1 MFDFQ
6 NINFFSKDEPK
17 ETPANQVIVN
27 DEMSD
32 NRVISEKNSLEP
44 DEHFFNEDDSCE
56 VFTVKNDADKVC
68 NEEKAGDTGND
79 EKKDNNGGNAN
90 ADEVILPDEVKPK
103 DEDAEESKPEDNANS
118 GDGCKGSAAEIM
130 KMLDSLFMRV
140 EEFQTTI
147 DKQQDIIKSQK
158 RQLEKYHENIFLK
171 VKQQLLLDVI
181 DILDGIEMSFEEY
194 DRDNNN
200 DYKKDNFIERIEG
213 VRKQVIGVLENHSV
227 IRVQDSKENPNV
239 VSKRQNVTC
248 REFSS
253 DPSLAEAGF
262 MYKNERPGY
271 AMIDTDEAGNPKNIL
286 LRPEEVTKVVYRP
299 NTND

>member
-1 MFDFQ
+1 MDISFN
-6 NINFFSKDEPK
+6 NIFFGKEEPK
-17 ETPANQVIVN
+17 EEAKNQVIVN
-27 DEMSD
+27 NETAD
-32 NRVISEKNSLEP
+32 NRVVSDNFWQEP
-44 DEHFFNEDDSCE
+44 DENYFNTPDFSCKE
-56 VFTVKNDADKVC
+56 VLNNDADNSDK
-68 NEEKAGDTGND
+68 EEQKKDSSEKA
-79 EKKDNNGGNAN
+79 NAN
-90 ADEVILPDEVKPK
+90 DAILTEQVKLK
-103 DEDAEESKPEDNANS
+103 DEEEEDAKPNETES
-118 GDGCKGSAAEIM
+118 GDGCTGSAAEIM
-130 KMLDSLFMRV
+130 KMLDALFAKV
-140 EEFQTTI
+140 EEFQITI

-194 DRDNNN
+194 DRDYN
-200 DYKKDNFIERIEG
+200 KDNFIDRIEG
-213 VRKQVIGVLENHSV
+213 VRQQVIGVLENHSV

-239 VSKRQNVTC
+239 VSKRQNVID

-271 AMIDTDEAGNPKNIL
+271 AMIDTDEAENTKYIL

>member
-6 NINFFSKDEPK
+6 NFNFFSKDEPK

-32 NRVISEKNSLEP
+32 NRVISEKNSFEP
-44 DEHFFNEDDSCE
+44 DEDYFNSADDSCE
-56 VFTVKNDADKVC
+56 VIFDNNADKVC
-68 NEEKAGDTGND
+68 NEEEAGGDTGND

-90 ADEVILPDEVKPK
+90 AGEAILPDEVKPK
-103 DEDAEESKPEDNANS
+103 DENDEESKPEDNANS
-118 GDGCKGSAAEIM
+118 GDGCNGSAAEIM
-130 KMLDSLFMRV
+130 KMLDALFAKV
-140 EEFQTTI
+140 EEFQITI

-194 DRDNNN
+194 DRDYN
-200 DYKKDNFIERIEG
+200 KDNFIDRIEG
-213 VRKQVIGVLENHSV
+213 VRQQVIGVLENHSV

-239 VSKRQNVTC
+239 VSKRQNVID

-253 DPSLAEAGF
+253 DQSLAEAGF

-286 LRPEEVTKVVYRP
+286 LRPEEVVKVVYRP
-299 NTND
+299 ED

>member
-6 NINFFSKDEPK
+6 NFNLFSKDEPK

-44 DEHFFNEDDSCE
+44 DEDFFNEDDSCE
-56 VFTVKNDADKVC
+56 VIEFDNDADKVC

-90 ADEVILPDEVKPK
+90 AGEAILPDEVKPK

-118 GDGCKGSAAEIM
+118 GDGCKGSAEEIM
-130 KMLDSLFMRV
+130 KMLDSLFVRV

-171 VKQQLLLDVI
+171 VKQELLLDII
-181 DILDGIEMSFEEY
+181 DILDGIEMSFKEL
-194 DRDNNN
+194 DRDSN
-200 DYKKDNFIERIEG
+200 KENFVYRIDG
-213 VRKQVIGVLENHSV
+213 VWKQVIGILENHSV
-227 IRVQDSKENPNV
+227 IRVQDTKENPNA
-239 VSKRQNVTC
+239 VSKRQNVID
-248 REFSS
+248 REPSS
-253 DPSLAEAGF
+253 DPRLAEVGF
-262 MYKNERPGY
+262 EYKMERPGY

-286 LRPEEVTKVVYRP
+286 LRPEEVVKVVYRP
-299 NTND
+299 ED

>member
-6 NINFFSKDEPK
+6 NLNFFSKDEPK

-27 DEMSD
+27 NEMSD
-32 NRVISEKNSLEP
+32 NRVISEKKSLEP

-56 VFTVKNDADKVC
+56 VITFENDTDKVC

-79 EKKDNNGGNAN
+79 KKKDNNGGNAN
-90 ADEVILPDEVKPK
+90 ADEATLPDEVKPK
-103 DEDAEESKPEDNANS
+103 DEDAEESKPEDNADS

-171 VKQQLLLDVI
+171 VKQELLLDII
-181 DILDGIEMSFEEY
+181 DILDGIEMSFEEF
-194 DRDNNN
+194 DRDFN
-200 DYKKDNFIERIEG
+200 KDNFVERIDG
-213 VRKQVIGVLENHSV
+213 VRKQVIGILENHSV
-227 IRVQDSKENPNV
+227 IRVQDTKENPNA
-239 VSKRQNVTC
+239 VSKRQNVID
-248 REFSS
+248 RETSS
-253 DPSLAEAGF
+253 DPRLAEVGF
-262 MYKNERPGY
+262 EYKTERPGY
-271 AMIDTDEAGNPKNIL
+271 AMLDTDEAGNPKNIL
-286 LRPEEVTKVVYRP
+286 LRPEEVVKVVYRSE
-299 NTND
+299 D

>member
-6 NINFFSKDEPK
+6 NLNFFSKDEPK
-17 ETPANQVIVN
+17 EAPANQVIVN

-32 NRVISEKNSLEP
+32 NRVISEKKSLEP

-56 VFTVKNDADKVC
+56 VIMFENDTDKVC

-90 ADEVILPDEVKPK
+90 AGEATLPDEVKPK

-130 KMLDSLFMRV
+130 KMLDSLFVRV

-171 VKQQLLLDVI
+171 VKQELLLDII
-181 DILDGIEMSFEEY
+181 DILDGIEMSFEEF
-194 DRDNNN
+194 DRDFN
-200 DYKKDNFIERIEG
+200 KDNFVERIDG
-213 VRKQVIGVLENHSV
+213 VRKQVIGILENHSV
-227 IRVQDSKENPNV
+227 IRVQDTKENPNA
-239 VSKRQNVTC
+239 VSKRQNVID
-248 REFSS
+248 RETSS
-253 DPSLAEAGF
+253 DPRLAEVGF
-262 MYKNERPGY
+262 EYKTERPGY
-271 AMIDTDEAGNPKNIL
+271 AMLDTDEAGNPKNIL
-286 LRPEEVTKVVYRP
+286 LRPEEVVKVVYRSE
-299 NTND
+299 D

>member
-1 MFDFQ
+1 MDISFN
-6 NINFFSKDEPK
+6 NIFFGKEEPK
-17 ETPANQVIVN
+17 EEAKNQVIVN
-27 DEMSD
+27 DEKAD
-32 NRVISEKNSLEP
+32 NRVVSDNFWQEP
-44 DEHFFNEDDSCE
+44 DENYFNAPDFSCE
-56 VFTVKNDADKVC
+56 VVLNNDADNSEK
-68 NEEKAGDTGND
+68 EEQKKDSGEKA
-79 EKKDNNGGNAN
+79 NAN
-90 ADEVILPDEVKPK
+90 DAILTEQVKLK
-103 DEDAEESKPEDNANS
+103 DEEEEDAKPNETES
-118 GDGCKGSAAEIM
+118 GDGCTGSAAEIM
-130 KMLDSLFMRV
+130 KILDALFAKV
-140 EEFQTTI
+140 EEFQITI

-239 VSKRQNVTC
+239 VSKRQNVID

-253 DPSLAEAGF
+253 DQSLAEAGF

-271 AMIDTDEAGNPKNIL
+271 AMIDTDEAENTKYIL
-286 LRPEEVTKVVYRP
+286 LRPEEVRKVVYRP

>member
-1 MFDFQ
+1 MDISFN
-6 NINFFSKDEPK
+6 NIFFGKEEPK
-17 ETPANQVIVN
+17 EEAKNQVIVN
-27 DEMSD
+27 DEKAD
-32 NRVISEKNSLEP
+32 NRVVSDNFWQEP
-44 DEHFFNEDDSCE
+44 DEDYFNAPDFSCE
-56 VFTVKNDADKVC
+56 VVLNNDADNSEK
-68 NEEKAGDTGND
+68 EEQKKDSGEKA
-79 EKKDNNGGNAN
+79 NAN
-90 ADEVILPDEVKPK
+90 DAILTEQVKLK
-103 DEDAEESKPEDNANS
+103 DEEEEDAKPNETES
-118 GDGCKGSAAEIM
+118 GDGCTGSAAEIM
-130 KMLDSLFMRV
+130 KILDALFAKV
-140 EEFQTTI
+140 EEFQITI

-213 VRKQVIGVLENHSV
+213 VRQQVIGVLENHSV

-239 VSKRQNVTC
+239 VSKRQNVID

-253 DPSLAEAGF
+253 DPRLAEAGF

-271 AMIDTDEAGNPKNIL
+271 AMIDTDEAENTKYIL

>member
-1 MFDFQ
+1 MDISFN
-6 NINFFSKDEPK
+6 NIFFGKEEPK
-17 ETPANQVIVN
+17 EEAKNQVIVN
-27 DEMSD
+27 DEKAD
-32 NRVISEKNSLEP
+32 NRVVSDNFWQEP
-44 DEHFFNEDDSCE
+44 DENYFNAPDFSCE
-56 VFTVKNDADKVC
+56 VVLNNDADNSEK
-68 NEEKAGDTGND
+68 EEQKKDSGEKA
-79 EKKDNNGGNAN
+79 NAN
-90 ADEVILPDEVKPK
+90 DAILTEQVKLK
-103 DEDAEESKPEDNANS
+103 DEEEEDAKPNETES
-118 GDGCKGSAAEIM
+118 GDGCTGSAAEIM
-130 KMLDSLFMRV
+130 KILDALFAKV
-140 EEFQTTI
+140 EEFQITI

-239 VSKRQNVTC
+239 VSKRQNVID

-271 AMIDTDEAGNPKNIL
+271 AMIDTDEAENTKYIL

>member
-1 MFDFQ
+1 MDIPF
-6 NINFFSKDEPK
+6 NIFSFGKEEPK
-17 ETPANQVIVN
+17 EEAKNQVIVN
-27 DEMSD
+27 NETAD
-32 NRVISEKNSLEP
+32 NRVVSDKSWQEP
-44 DEHFFNEDDSCE
+44 DENYYNTFDFSCE
-56 VFTVKNDADKVC
+56 EVLNNDADNSDK
-68 NEEKAGDTGND
+68 EEQKKDSGEKA
-79 EKKDNNGGNAN
+79 NAN
-90 ADEVILPDEVKPK
+90 DAILTEQVKLK
-103 DEDAEESKPEDNANS
+103 DEEEEDAKPNETES
-118 GDGCKGSAAEIM
+118 GDGCTGSAAEIM
-130 KMLDSLFMRV
+130 KMLDALFAKV
-140 EEFQTTI
+140 EEFQITI

-194 DRDNNN
+194 DRDYN
-200 DYKKDNFIERIEG
+200 KDNFIDRIEG
-213 VRKQVIGVLENHSV
+213 VRQQVIGVLENHSV

-239 VSKRQNVTC
+239 VSKRQNVID

-271 AMIDTDEAGNPKNIL
+271 AMIDTDEAENTKYIL

>member
-1 MFDFQ
+1 MDISFN
-6 NINFFSKDEPK
+6 NIFFGKEEPK
-17 ETPANQVIVN
+17 EEAKNQVIVN
-27 DEMSD
+27 DEKAD
-32 NRVISEKNSLEP
+32 NRVVSDNFWQEP
-44 DEHFFNEDDSCE
+44 DENYFNAPDFSCE
-56 VFTVKNDADKVC
+56 VVLNNDADNSEK
-68 NEEKAGDTGND
+68 EEQKKDSGEKA
-79 EKKDNNGGNAN
+79 NAN
-90 ADEVILPDEVKPK
+90 DAILTEQVKLK
-103 DEDAEESKPEDNANS
+103 DEEEEDAKPNETES
-118 GDGCKGSAAEIM
+118 GDGCTGSAAEIM
-130 KMLDSLFMRV
+130 KILDALFAKV
-140 EEFQTTI
+140 EEFQITI

-239 VSKRQNVTC
+239 VSKRQNVID

-253 DPSLAEAGF
+253 DPRLAEAGF

-271 AMIDTDEAGNPKNIL
+271 AMIDTDEAENTKYIL

>member
-1 MFDFQ
+1 MDIPF
-6 NINFFSKDEPK
+6 NNFCFGKEEPK
-17 ETPANQVIVN
+17 EEAKNQVIVN
-27 DEMSD
+27 NETAD
-32 NRVISEKNSLEP
+32 NRVVSDNFWQEP
-44 DEHFFNEDDSCE
+44 DENYFNTPDFSCKE
-56 VFTVKNDADKVC
+56 VLNNDADNSDK
-68 NEEKAGDTGND
+68 EEQKKDSSEKA
-79 EKKDNNGGNAN
+79 NAN
-90 ADEVILPDEVKPK
+90 DAILTEQVKLK
-103 DEDAEESKPEDNANS
+103 DEEEEDAKPNETES
-118 GDGCKGSAAEIM
+118 GDGCNGSAAEIM
-130 KMLDSLFMRV
+130 KMLDTLFAKV
-140 EEFQTTI
+140 EEFQITI

-194 DRDNNN
+194 DRDYN
-200 DYKKDNFIERIEG
+200 KDNFVDRIEG
-213 VRKQVIGVLENHSV
+213 VRQQVIGVLENHSV

-239 VSKRQNVTC
+239 VSKRQNVID

-271 AMIDTDEAGNPKNIL
+271 AMIDTDEAENTKYIL
-286 LRPEEVTKVVYRP
+286 LRPEEVIKVVYRP

>member
-1 MFDFQ
+1 MDISFN
-6 NINFFSKDEPK
+6 NIFFGKEEPK
-17 ETPANQVIVN
+17 EEAKNQVIVN
-27 DEMSD
+27 DEKAD
-32 NRVISEKNSLEP
+32 NRVVSDNFWQEP
-44 DEHFFNEDDSCE
+44 DENYFNAPDFSCE
-56 VFTVKNDADKVC
+56 VVLNNDADNSEK
-68 NEEKAGDTGND
+68 EEQKKDSGEKA
-79 EKKDNNGGNAN
+79 NAN
-90 ADEVILPDEVKPK
+90 DAILTEQVKLK
-103 DEDAEESKPEDNANS
+103 DEEEEDAKPNETES
-118 GDGCKGSAAEIM
+118 GDGCTGSAAEIM
-130 KMLDSLFMRV
+130 KMLDALFAKV
-140 EEFQTTI
+140 EEFQITI

-239 VSKRQNVTC
+239 VSKRQNVID

-253 DPSLAEAGF
+253 DPRLAEAGF

-271 AMIDTDEAGNPKNIL
+271 AMIDTDEAENTKYIL

>member
-6 NINFFSKDEPK
+6 NLNFFSKDEPK
-17 ETPANQVIVN
+17 EAPANQVIVN

-56 VFTVKNDADKVC
+56 VFTVENDADKVC

-90 ADEVILPDEVKPK
+90 AGEATLPDEVKPK
-103 DEDAEESKPEDNANS
+103 DEDDDESKPEDNANS

-130 KMLDSLFMRV
+130 KMLDSLFVRV

-171 VKQQLLLDVI
+171 VKQELLLDII
-181 DILDGIEMSFEEY
+181 DILDGIEMSFEEF
-194 DRDNNN
+194 DRDFN
-200 DYKKDNFIERIEG
+200 KDNFVERIDG
-213 VRKQVIGVLENHSV
+213 VRKQVIGILENHSV
-227 IRVQDSKENPNV
+227 IRVQDTKENPNA
-239 VSKRQNVTC
+239 VSKRQNVID
-248 REFSS
+248 RETSS
-253 DPSLAEAGF
+253 DPRLAEVGF
-262 MYKNERPGY
+262 EYKTERPGY

-286 LRPEEVTKVVYRP
+286 LRPEEVVKVVYRP
-299 NTND
+299 ED

>member
-1 MFDFQ
+1 MDISFN
-6 NINFFSKDEPK
+6 NIFFGKEEPK
-17 ETPANQVIVN
+17 EEAKNQVIVN
-27 DEMSD
+27 DEKAD
-32 NRVISEKNSLEP
+32 NRVVSDNFWQEP
-44 DEHFFNEDDSCE
+44 DENYFNAPDFSCE
-56 VFTVKNDADKVC
+56 VVLNNDADNSEK
-68 NEEKAGDTGND
+68 EEQKKDSGEKA
-79 EKKDNNGGNAN
+79 NAN
-90 ADEVILPDEVKPK
+90 DAILTEQVKLK
-103 DEDAEESKPEDNANS
+103 DEEEEDAKPNETES
-118 GDGCKGSAAEIM
+118 GDGCTGSAAEIM
-130 KMLDSLFMRV
+130 KILDALFAKV
-140 EEFQTTI
+140 EEFQITI

-239 VSKRQNVTC
+239 VSKRQNVID

-271 AMIDTDEAGNPKNIL
+271 AMIDTDEAENTKYIL
-286 LRPEEVTKVVYRP
+286 LRPEEVRKVVYRP

>member
-1 MFDFQ
+1 MDISFN
-6 NINFFSKDEPK
+6 NIFFGKEEPK
-17 ETPANQVIVN
+17 EEAKNQVIVN
-27 DEMSD
+27 DEKAD
-32 NRVISEKNSLEP
+32 NRVVSDNFWQEP
-44 DEHFFNEDDSCE
+44 DENYFNAPDFSCE
-56 VFTVKNDADKVC
+56 VVLNNDADNSEK
-68 NEEKAGDTGND
+68 EEQKKDSGEKA
-79 EKKDNNGGNAN
+79 NAN
-90 ADEVILPDEVKPK
+90 DAILTEQVKLK
-103 DEDAEESKPEDNANS
+103 DEEEEDAKPNETES
-118 GDGCKGSAAEIM
+118 GDGCTGSAAEIM
-130 KMLDSLFMRV
+130 KMLDALFAKV
-140 EEFQTTI
+140 EEFQITI

-239 VSKRQNVTC
+239 VSKRQNVID

-271 AMIDTDEAGNPKNIL
+271 AMIDTDEAENTKYIL

>member
-1 MFDFQ
+1 MVL
-6 NINFFSKDEPK
+6 N
-17 ETPANQVIVN
+17 
-27 DEMSD
+27 
-32 NRVISEKNSLEP
+32 
-44 DEHFFNEDDSCE
+44 
-56 VFTVKNDADKVC
+56 NDADNSEK
-68 NEEKAGDTGND
+68 EEQKKDSGEKA
-79 EKKDNNGGNAN
+79 NAN
-90 ADEVILPDEVKPK
+90 DAILTEQVKLK
-103 DEDAEESKPEDNANS
+103 DEEEEDAKPNETES
-118 GDGCKGSAAEIM
+118 GDGCTGSAAEIM
-130 KMLDSLFMRV
+130 KILDALFAKV
-140 EEFQTTI
+140 EEFQITI

-239 VSKRQNVTC
+239 VSKRQNVID

-253 DPSLAEAGF
+253 DPRLAEAGF

-271 AMIDTDEAGNPKNIL
+271 AMIDTDEAENTKYIL

>member
-1 MFDFQ
+1 MDISY
-6 NINFFSKDEPK
+6 NIFSFGKEEPK
-17 ETPANQVIVN
+17 EEAKNQVIVN
-27 DEMSD
+27 NEIAD
-32 NRVISEKNSLEP
+32 NRVVSDKSWQEP
-44 DEHFFNEDDSCE
+44 DENYYNTFDFSCE
-56 VFTVKNDADKVC
+56 EVLNNDADNSDK
-68 NEEKAGDTGND
+68 EEQKKDSGEKA
-79 EKKDNNGGNAN
+79 NAN
-90 ADEVILPDEVKPK
+90 DAILTEQVKLK
-103 DEDAEESKPEDNANS
+103 DEEEEDAKPNETES
-118 GDGCKGSAAEIM
+118 GDGCTGSAAEIM
-130 KMLDSLFMRV
+130 KMLDALFAKV
-140 EEFQTTI
+140 EEFQITI

-194 DRDNNN
+194 DRDNNE

-271 AMIDTDEAGNPKNIL
+271 AMIDTDEAENTKYIL

>member
-1 MFDFQ
+1 MDIPF
-6 NINFFSKDEPK
+6 NIFSFGKEEPK
-17 ETPANQVIVN
+17 EEAKNQVIVN
-27 DEMSD
+27 NETAD
-32 NRVISEKNSLEP
+32 NRVVSDNFWQEP
-44 DEHFFNEDDSCE
+44 DENYFNAPDFSCE
-56 VFTVKNDADKVC
+56 VVLNNDADNSEK
-68 NEEKAGDTGND
+68 EEQKKDSGEKA
-79 EKKDNNGGNAN
+79 NAN
-90 ADEVILPDEVKPK
+90 DAILTEQVKLK
-103 DEDAEESKPEDNANS
+103 DEEEEDAKPNETES
-118 GDGCKGSAAEIM
+118 GDGCTGSAAEIM
-130 KMLDSLFMRV
+130 KMLDALFAKV
-140 EEFQTTI
+140 EEFQITI

-239 VSKRQNVTC
+239 VSKRQNVID

-271 AMIDTDEAGNPKNIL
+271 AMIDTDEAENTKYIL

>member
-1 MFDFQ
+1 MDISFN
-6 NINFFSKDEPK
+6 NIFFGKEEPK
-17 ETPANQVIVN
+17 EEAKNQVIVN
-27 DEMSD
+27 DEKAD
-32 NRVISEKNSLEP
+32 NRVVSDNFWQEP
-44 DEHFFNEDDSCE
+44 DENYFNAPDFSCE
-56 VFTVKNDADKVC
+56 VVLNNDADNSEK
-68 NEEKAGDTGND
+68 EEQKKDSGEKA
-79 EKKDNNGGNAN
+79 NAN
-90 ADEVILPDEVKPK
+90 DAILTEQVKLK
-103 DEDAEESKPEDNANS
+103 DEEEEDAKPNETES
-118 GDGCKGSAAEIM
+118 GDGCTGSAAEIM
-130 KMLDSLFMRV
+130 KILDALFAKV
-140 EEFQTTI
+140 EEFQITI

-239 VSKRQNVTC
+239 VSKRQNVID

-253 DPSLAEAGF
+253 DQSLAEAGF

-271 AMIDTDEAGNPKNIL
+271 AMIDTDEAENTKYIL

>member
-6 NINFFSKDEPK
+6 NFNFFSKDEPK
-17 ETPANQVIVN
+17 ETPANQAIVN

-32 NRVISEKNSLEP
+32 NRVISEKNSFEP
-44 DEHFFNEDDSCE
+44 DEDYFNSADDSCE
-56 VFTVKNDADKVC
+56 VIFDNNADKVC

-90 ADEVILPDEVKPK
+90 AGEATLPDEVKPK

-130 KMLDSLFMRV
+130 KMLDSLFVRV
-140 EEFQTTI
+140 EEFQITI

-194 DRDNNN
+194 DRDYN
-200 DYKKDNFIERIEG
+200 KDNFIDRIEG
-213 VRKQVIGVLENHSV
+213 VRQQVIGVLENHSV

-239 VSKRQNVTC
+239 VSKRQNVID

-253 DPSLAEAGF
+253 DQSLAEAGF

-286 LRPEEVTKVVYRP
+286 LRPEEVVKVVYRP
-299 NTND
+299 ED

>member
-1 MFDFQ
+1 MF
-6 NINFFSKDEPK
+6 NFPNFNFSSKDVPK

-27 DEMSD
+27 NEISD
-32 NRVISEKNSLEP
+32 NRVISEKKSLEP

-56 VFTVKNDADKVC
+56 VFTVENDADKVC

-90 ADEVILPDEVKPK
+90 AGEATLPDEVKPK

-130 KMLDSLFMRV
+130 KMLDSLFVRV

-171 VKQQLLLDVI
+171 VKQELLLDII
-181 DILDGIEMSFEEY
+181 DILDGIEMSFEEF
-194 DRDNNN
+194 DRDFN
-200 DYKKDNFIERIEG
+200 KDNFVERIDG
-213 VRKQVIGVLENHSV
+213 VRKQVIGILENHSV
-227 IRVQDSKENPNV
+227 NRVQDTNENPNA
-239 VSKRQNVTC
+239 VSKRQNVIA
-248 REFSS
+248 RETSP
-253 DPSLAEAGF
+253 DPRLAEVRF
-262 MYKNERPGY
+262 EYKTERPGY
-271 AMIDTDEAGNPKNIL
+271 AMLDTDEAGNPKNIL
-286 LRPEEVTKVVYRP
+286 LRPEEVVKVVYCP
-299 NTND
+299 ED

>member
-1 MFDFQ
+1 MDISFN
-6 NINFFSKDEPK
+6 NIFFGKEEPK
-17 ETPANQVIVN
+17 EEAKNQVIVS
-27 DEMSD
+27 DEKAD
-32 NRVISEKNSLEP
+32 NRVVSDKFWQEP
-44 DEHFFNEDDSCE
+44 DENYFNTPDFSCE
-56 VFTVKNDADKVC
+56 VVLNNDADNSDK
-68 NEEKAGDTGND
+68 EEQKKDSSEKANVND
-79 EKKDNNGGNAN
+79 A
-90 ADEVILPDEVKPK
+90 ILTEQVKLK
-103 DEDAEESKPEDNANS
+103 DEEEEDAKPNDTES
-118 GDGCKGSAAEIM
+118 GDGCTGSAAEIM
-130 KMLDSLFMRV
+130 KMLDALFAKV
-140 EEFQTTI
+140 EEFQITI

-194 DRDNNN
+194 DRDYN
-200 DYKKDNFIERIEG
+200 KDNFIDRIEG
-213 VRKQVIGVLENHSV
+213 VRQQVIGVLENHSV

-239 VSKRQNVTC
+239 VSKRQNVID

-271 AMIDTDEAGNPKNIL
+271 AMIDTDEAENTKYIL

>member
-1 MFDFQ
+1 MDISFN
-6 NINFFSKDEPK
+6 NIFFGKEEPK
-17 ETPANQVIVN
+17 EEAKNQVIVN
-27 DEMSD
+27 NETAD
-32 NRVISEKNSLEP
+32 NRVVSDNFWQEP
-44 DEHFFNEDDSCE
+44 DENYFNAPDFSCE
-56 VFTVKNDADKVC
+56 VVLNNDADNSEK
-68 NEEKAGDTGND
+68 EEQKKDSGEKA
-79 EKKDNNGGNAN
+79 NAN
-90 ADEVILPDEVKPK
+90 DAILTEQVKLK
-103 DEDAEESKPEDNANS
+103 DEEEEDAKPNETES
-118 GDGCKGSAAEIM
+118 GDGCTGSAAEIM
-130 KMLDSLFMRV
+130 KMLDALFAKV
-140 EEFQTTI
+140 EEFQITI

-239 VSKRQNVTC
+239 VSKRQNVID

-253 DPSLAEAGF
+253 DPRLAEAGF

-271 AMIDTDEAGNPKNIL
+271 AMIDTDEAENTKYIL